1 MMGSQERL
9 DPPTQI
15 IHRGRIAHV
24 VNTLFK
30 MAHFSLLSIP
40 DLVKARAIVE
50 MLRRKSA
57 ADLKV

>member
-1 MMGSQERL
+1 
-9 DPPTQI
+9 
-15 IHRGRIAHV
+15 
-24 VNTLFK
+24 